1 MQQDEDML
9 LQSIYEE
16 YQGTLRRIARALN
29 VPNME
34 LEDVVQ
40 EVFLN
45 MVANTQESDAGENPE
60 RKSD

>member
-34 LEDVVQ
+34 L
-40 EVFLN
+40 
-45 MVANTQESDAGENPE
+45 SDAGENPE

>member
-34 LEDVVQ
+34 LEDVIQ
-40 EVFLN
+40 ENL
-45 MVANTQESDAGENPE
+45 ANTVIILSQGF
-60 RKSD
+60 

>member
-40 EVFLN
+40 ETFI
-45 MVANTQESDAGENPE
+45 P
-60 RKSD
+60 